1 MTRYLA
7 HVVSRSSGGAASAG
21 LRGRPLRWL
30 GSGELGLWATEWD
43 GDATLGRDDAF
54 AHHALVESLC
64 AEAPCLPVRFGT
76 WLADE
81 AAAQRSIEA
90 AVVQFSAALARVGER
105 REVAITLLWPE
116 ATTIEGRGHDAASSG
131 TAFLKKRRA
140 VHAATDERRRLA
152 DGLATRLQT
161 ELAVDQA
168 DVRQESC
175 PSAEVALSMSV
186 LADPGAADEL
196 KARATAAVGTL
207 PGVRGVVS
215 GPWPPYSFTG
225 DLGELGGLGGS

>member
-7 HVVSRSSGGAASAG
+7 HVVARQGAGDVSAG

-43 GDATLGRDDAF
+43 GNARLGRDDAF

-64 AEAPCLPVRFGT
+64 AAAPCLPVRFGT
-76 WLADE
+76 WLDD
-81 AAAQRSIEA
+81 AAAAERSIEA
-90 AVVQFSAALARVGER
+90 AESRFNAALARVGHR
-105 REVAITLLWPE
+105 REVAITLLWPG
-116 ATTIEGRGHDAASSG
+116 APPTEGRGHDVAPSG
-131 TAFLKKRRA
+131 TAFLERRRA
-140 VHAATDERRRLA
+140 VHAATDERRRAADDLA
-152 DGLATRLQT
+152 ARLQA

-168 DVRQESC
+168 DVRHESC

-186 LADPGAADEL
+186 LAQRGGADAL
-196 KARATAAVGTL
+196 KERATAAVGTL

-215 GPWPPYSFTG
+215 GPWPPYSFAGELG
-225 DLGELGGLGGS
+225 DLGGS